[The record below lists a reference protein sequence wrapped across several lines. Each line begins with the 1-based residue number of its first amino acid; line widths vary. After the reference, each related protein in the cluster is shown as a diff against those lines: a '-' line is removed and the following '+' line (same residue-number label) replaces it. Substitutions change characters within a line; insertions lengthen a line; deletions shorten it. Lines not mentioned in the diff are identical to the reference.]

1 MQGYVDKMDSL
12 RISVS
17 LLQGQPG
24 ATGVRGPE
32 GQQGQRGETGHQGRA
47 GATGLQVRLLFLTPT
62 LFIEGPMQPS

>member
-1 MQGYVDKMDSL
+1 M

-17 LLQGQPG
+17 ILQGQPG

-47 GATGLQVRLLFLTPT
+47 GSTGQQVRVLFITPT
-62 LFIEGPMQPS
+62 LFVKHHCAVLLI